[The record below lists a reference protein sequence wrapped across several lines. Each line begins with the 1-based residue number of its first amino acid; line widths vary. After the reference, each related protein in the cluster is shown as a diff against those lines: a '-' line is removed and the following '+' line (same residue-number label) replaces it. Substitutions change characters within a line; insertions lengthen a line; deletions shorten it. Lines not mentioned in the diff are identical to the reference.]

1 MTVFATLLEQARAQ
15 SLPEV
20 IAVIAA
26 ILYLLFAIREN
37 IICWF
42 FAAISTAIYVWLFIE
57 AKLYME
63 SVLNGFYLIMAGYGY
78 FVWNSGRRDGGNKPV
93 VVWPLE
99 THLKAIAAIIT
110 VSVANGYL
118 LSAFSDAAFPYIDSL
133 TTWFAIWSTFL
144 VARKVLENWWYW
156 LVIDSASVIIYWSRD
171 LQLTSVLFVVYVCM
185 IPIGLYSWN
194 KSMREQCP

>member
-1 MTVFATLLEQARAQ
+1 
-15 SLPEV
+15 
-20 IAVIAA
+20 
-26 ILYLLFAIREN
+26 
-37 IICWF
+37 
-42 FAAISTAIYVWLFIE
+42 
-57 AKLYME
+57 
-63 SVLNGFYLIMAGYGY
+63 MAGYGY

-156 LVIDSASVIIYWSRD
+156 LVIDSASVVIYWSRD

>member
-1 MTVFATLLEQARAQ
+1 MTVFATLLEQAKAQ

-156 LVIDSASVIIYWSRD
+156 LVIDSASVVIYWSRD

>member
-1 MTVFATLLEQARAQ
+1 LTVFATLLEQAKAQ